1 MRDEVEL
8 KFKIKK
14 SGVNYLRSQLQKLA
28 LFQSSTFE
36 IMVMFDNKEMAL
48 NKLDARLRLKLSRNL
63 IDNSQSAELS
73 YKRLRT
79 RGEVKVEEEI
89 ETRVESYN
97 ETYSLLKKIG
107 FYPVSSY
114 ERFRE
119 TYRYGDLT
127 LTLDIFPLGIYLE
140 IEGERKK
147 ITKIAQKLGFNL
159 KNNLTESCDTLD
171 DMERKK
177 RKMPSVDHIVFKDN
191 IRRIIEKSQK
201 EEAQNA
207 LVKK

>member
-14 SGVNYLRSQLQKLA
+14 SDVNHLRSQLQKLA

-36 IMVMFDNKEMAL
+36 ITVMFDNKEMVL
-48 NKLDARLRLKLSRNL
+48 NKIDARLRLRLSRNL
-63 IDNSQSAELS
+63 IDDSQSAELS
-73 YKRLRT
+73 YKRPRT

-89 ETRVESYN
+89 ETRIESYN

-119 TYRYGDLT
+119 TYKYNGSV
-127 LTLDIFPLGIYLE
+127 LTLDTFPLGIYLE

-207 LVKK
+207 LIKK